1 MYYIV
6 SVCTKDSQIVANLN
20 FLNTCTLSLFSHP
33 MKLFLL
39 HSVSFPGF
47 LETVDIL
54 VSTLAIDTWKKLNND
69 SRTDNTSTALLSA
82 IEIISGSLTNSDF
95 RIMKHQLS

>member
-1 MYYIV
+1 M
-6 SVCTKDSQIVANLN
+6 
-20 FLNTCTLSLFSHP
+20 
-33 MKLFLL
+33 
-39 HSVSFPGF
+39 
-47 LETVDIL
+47 DIL

-95 RIMKHQLS
+95 RIIETSVELNRNVTTSTSYSEISNLPNY

>member
-1 MYYIV
+1 MLSNATEKNDKEITKSPLTVQTIVGILVKVADVSQKHYHQSACDGGMYYIV

-47 LETVDIL
+47 P
-54 VSTLAIDTWKKLNND
+54 
-69 SRTDNTSTALLSA
+69 
-82 IEIISGSLTNSDF
+82 
-95 RIMKHQLS
+95 